1 MATKQVECMNPVS
14 CLNSA
19 TPDEPIFVL
28 RGNDRNAAAT
38 VRMWASLY
46 FAEKDGLEK
55 MTHRQRAKYY
65 EALAMADALEE
76 WQFMKVSTMAEILG
90 VKKQ

>member
-1 MATKQVECMNPVS
+1 MNPVS

-46 FAEKDGLEK
+46 FDEKDGLEK
-55 MTHRQRAKYY
+55 MNHRQRAKYY
-65 EALAMADALEE
+65 EALAADALDE
-76 WQFMKVSTMAEILG
+76 WHFAKLSTAENLG
-90 VKKQ
+90 GKKQ

>member
-46 FAEKDGLEK
+46 FAEKDGEK
-55 MTHRQRAKYY
+55 MNHRQRAKYY
-65 EALAMADALEE
+65 EALAAADAMDE
-76 WQFMKVSTMAEILG
+76 WHFAKVSTMAEILG
-90 VKKQ
+90 GKKQ